1 MAKENIKETKVFNA
15 KVAIFWTLILGIT
28 VLFAVLFVMRFLE
41 TRIVDSYEDIKR
53 ANLNLVVDIASEEGD
68 YYVYIYSAKEDSNGN
83 LVDTGKSDINKAND
97 VLPTVFNYFNY
108 VRRNER
114 VLGDDPSF
122 MRIYGYNV
130 KNNDKDSNLKNL
142 GLTVSDL
149 PALVRVKSNTNI
161 DAVLKTAG
169 EIQKEL
175 SNIMNGK

>member
-114 VLGDDPSF
+114 VLGDDASF

-149 PALVRVKSNTNI
+149 PALVRIKSNTNI

-175 SNIMNGK
+175 SSVMNK

>member
-114 VLGDDPSF
+114 VLGDDASF

-130 KNNDKDSNLKNL
+130 KNNDKDSNLKSL

-175 SNIMNGK
+175 SNVMNGK

>member
-41 TRIVDSYEDIKR
+41 TRIVDSYEDIDR
-53 ANLNLVVDIASEEGD
+53 AKLNLVVDIASEEGD
-68 YYVYIYSAKEDSNGN
+68 YYVYVYSAKEDSHGN
-83 LVDTGKSDINKAND
+83 LVDTGKTDITKAND

-114 VLGDDPSF
+114 VLGEDASF

-130 KNNDKDSNLKNL
+130 RNNDKDSNLSRL
-142 GLTVSDL
+142 GVTISQL
-149 PALVRVKSNTNI
+149 PVLVRIKSNTNI
-161 DAVLKTAG
+161 DAVLKTAS

-175 SNIMNGK
+175 SSVMNK